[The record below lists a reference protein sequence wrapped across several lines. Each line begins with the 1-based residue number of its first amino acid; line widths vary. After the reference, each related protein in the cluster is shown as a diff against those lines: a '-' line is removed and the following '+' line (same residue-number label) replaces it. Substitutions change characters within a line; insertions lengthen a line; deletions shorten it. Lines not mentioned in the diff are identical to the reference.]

1 MNFHLHKAS
10 FSTDIDNRTSHLCR
24 IHNSKM
30 REQGAARKK
39 KEKKNQKAKAH
50 LQVKLLS
57 EM

>member
-39 KEKKNQKAKAH
+39 KKKKKPESQSTPSSKVIK
-50 LQVKLLS
+50 
-57 EM
+57 